1 MRFVACREASAE
13 MMIVTTISAR
23 NAGMSCITMP
33 NTFCCVPETRNTV
46 PSSKSKA
53 R

>member
-13 MMIVTTISAR
+13 MMTVTTISAR
-23 NAGMSCITMP
+23 NAGMSCNTMP
-33 NTFCCVPETRNTV
+33 STFFCVPETRSTV
-46 PSSKSKA
+46 PSFRLMA